1 MKKLIG
7 FIVVAGIVV
16 AAVLAWLILGSN
28 TSFTENKKYLFVYT
42 GKANEQE
49 VMGYIKENKLLD
61 NPGLF
66 SMVASRMGVWKRLK
80 PGRFEIKR
88 GESILTIARMLR
100 NNQQSP
106 VSLVINKLRTNDDLV
121 NVLVKNFE
129 ADSSTV
135 LDFINSSDS
144 LDRLGVNSYTL
155 TSLIVPNTYTIFW
168 NTSTGKILRKLKT
181 ESDKFWEENDRKN
194 KAHELGFTPLQVVTI
209 ASIVEEETNKN
220 DEKGNVASVYIN
232 RYRKGMPLGADPTIK
247 FAMHDFALKR
257 IYLKYLDV
265 ESPYNTY
272 KQKGLPPGPICT
284 PSAKTIDAVLNSPK
298 TEYFYFVAK
307 SDFSG
312 YHTFSNTYAEHLQ
325 HAKEFSKA
333 QDEQAA
339 IRAGRKIKN

>member
-1 MKKLIG
+1 MKKIIGLIFIAG
-7 FIVVAGIVV
+7 FVAI
-16 AAVLAWLILGSN
+16 AVFIWLVLGSA
-28 TSFTENKKYLFVYT
+28 TSFTENKKSLYVYT
-42 GKANEQE
+42 GKANKEE
-49 VMGYIKENKLLD
+49 VMNYIKENKLLD

-80 PGRFEIKR
+80 PGRFELKK

-100 NNQQSP
+100 NNKQSP
-106 VSLVINKLRTNDDLV
+106 VNLIINKLRTNDDLV
-121 NVLVKNFE
+121 KVLAKNFE
-129 ADSSTV
+129 ADSSAV
-135 LDFINSSDS
+135 IDFINNSDS
-144 LDRLGVNSYTL
+144 LDQLGVNTYTL
-155 TSLIVPNTYTIFW
+155 TSLIIPNTYTILW

-181 ESDKFWEENDRKN
+181 ESDNFWQKDNRRN
-194 KAHELGFTPLQVVTI
+194 KAAELGFTPLQVTTI

-220 DEKGNVASVYIN
+220 DEKGNIASVYIN
-232 RYRKGMPLGADPTIK
+232 RYRKGMALGADPTIK

-298 TEYFYFVAK
+298 TEYLFFVAK

-312 YHTFSNTYAEHLQ
+312 YHTFSTNYAEHLQ
-325 HAKEFSKA
+325 HAHEFQKA

-339 IRAGRKIKN
+339 IRQQKNSK